1 MKIIIAG
8 DGKVGSTLT
17 RQLASEGYDI
27 TLIDSNA
34 SVLENSVERYD
45 VMTVQG
51 SCASMGVLQ
60 QAGIEDAELLIAV
73 TSADEVNLLC
83 CTTAHRLNEN
93 IHTIA
98 RVRNP
103 EYAEQIYAMRDM
115 FGLSMSVN
123 PEKQAAKEIERLLKV
138 PGFLKRESF
147 AKGRVE
153 IVELKIDEGSKLC
166 DVSLNDVASIVKCQI
181 LVCAVKRGEETVT
194 PDGQFIL
201 KKGDR
206 ISVTASTDNLSIML
220 KNLGITDRKITN
232 VMICGGGRICY
243 YLSKLLTG
251 SGINVKIIEKSLSK
265 CEMLAEMLPNVTI
278 IHGDASD
285 QELLEDEGLD
295 RCDAL
300 VSLTGMDELNI
311 LISLYAKSQGVF
323 QVITKLG
330 HERNPAMLD
339 SIQLGSTIS
348 PKELCCD
355 NIIRYVR
362 AMNHEREAA
371 LTVHALV
378 DGAVE
383 AMEFR
388 VDDKCKYKDTP
399 LKQLKIRKEARIA
412 CIIHGLDTII
422 PNGDSSFTTED
433 TLIVV
438 SGNNI
443 VINSLNDIFLK

>member
-17 RQLASEGYDI
+17 RELASEKYDI

-60 QAGIEDAELLIAV
+60 QAGIEEAELLIAV

-103 EYAEQIYAMRDM
+103 EYSEQIYAMRDM

-153 IVELKIDEGSKLC
+153 IVELKIEEGSKLC
-166 DVSLNDVASIVKCQI
+166 DVSLNDVSSIVKCQI
-181 LVCAVKRGEETVT
+181 LVCAVKRGTETVT

-243 YLSKLLTG
+243 YLTKLLAD
-251 SGINVKIIEKSLSK
+251 SGINVKIIEKNMSK
-265 CEMLAEMLPNVTI
+265 CETLAEMLPNATI

-362 AMNHEREAA
+362 AMNHEKEAA

-388 VDDKCKYKDTP
+388 VDENCKYKDTP
-399 LKQLKIRKEARIA
+399 LKSLKIRKEARIA
-412 CIIHGLDTII
+412 CIIHGMDTII
-422 PNGDSSFTTED
+422 PNGDSSFTQGD

-443 VINSLNDIFLK
+443 VINSLNDIFHK